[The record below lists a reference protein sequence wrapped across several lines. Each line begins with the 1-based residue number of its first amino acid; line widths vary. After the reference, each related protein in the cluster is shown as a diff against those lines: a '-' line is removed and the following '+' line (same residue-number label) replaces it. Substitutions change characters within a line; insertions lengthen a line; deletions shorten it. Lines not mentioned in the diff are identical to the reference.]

1 MDPCLELGD
10 SVYASVC
17 RQGDPLSAVLNQ
29 KISSLDMKRWE
40 PAQIKMRVRDTSHL
54 LMILSSVCLW
64 AEYRLWLRHACQLYT
79 VEGDSGEEMLTSS
92 CLTLLESQMRP
103 RVIINIITIIV
114 WSRGFGGWWS
124 FRDLLRRF
132 MSLVGG
138 CGPSVLKPLN
148 QGDSAES
155 EQGFKYRAPPL
166 TSGCLDP
173 SSSPIPPPGYIVFL
187 VFNVLFTSSS
197 TPSVYVVFLDVNSKL
212 LRNLQE
218 ALRIR
223 LPLPCLH
230 CFFIH
235 IPFTWMKSAT
245 CMFPRDPCSIN
256 V

>member
-64 AEYRLWLRHACQLYT
+64 AQYPLWPRHACQLYA
-79 VEGDSGEEMLTSS
+79 VDGDSGEEMLTSS

-124 FRDLLRRF
+124 FQDLLRRF

-138 CGPSVLKPLN
+138 CGPSVLKPP
-148 QGDSAES
+148 ES
-155 EQGFKYRAPPL
+155 RWLRWIWARLQVQS
-166 TSGCLDP
+166 TSSHARLSWP
-173 SSSPIPPPGYIVFL
+173 QLLSHSSS
-187 VFNVLFTSSS
+187 
-197 TPSVYVVFLDVNSKL
+197 
-212 LRNLQE
+212 R
-218 ALRIR
+218 
-223 LPLPCLH
+223 LH
-230 CFFIH
+230 CLSCF
-235 IPFTWMKSAT
+235 
-245 CMFPRDPCSIN
+245 
-256 V
+256 

>member
-40 PAQIKMRVRDTSHL
+40 PAQIKMRARDTSHPL
-54 LMILSSVCLW
+54 TILSSICLW
-64 AEYRLWLRHACQLYT
+64 AQYPLWPRHALQLYA
-79 VEGDSGEEMLTSS
+79 VDGDSGEEMLTSS

-166 TSGCLDP
+166 TPGCLDP
-173 SSSPIPPPGYIVFL
+173 NSSPTPPPGYIVFL
-187 VFNVLFTSSS
+187 V
-197 TPSVYVVFLDVNSKL
+197 
-212 LRNLQE
+212 
-218 ALRIR
+218 
-223 LPLPCLH
+223 
-230 CFFIH
+230 
-235 IPFTWMKSAT
+235 
-245 CMFPRDPCSIN
+245 
-256 V
+256 